1 MANIVRRCCL
11 LVFVISAPLLTAE
24 EIQLKNGTKLTGT
37 IVRVDGS
44 VFQVKTAYG
53 DVRIPRSD
61 LISISFAGD
70 QQPDNAAKTKEPPV
84 VNERLA
90 GTAYTNHTANFEL
103 GVPDGWLLAP
113 ELRKEQ
119 PDVIAALK
127 SPDEAQFLVV
137 TPEKFAGTLT
147 TYEVFCETQ
156 YQTKFQDYKRLEKS
170 DIQLDGRPGMRIVFQ
185 GVEPSSH
192 VTLKF
197 LVYIVQYQDRM
208 IRLSFLT
215 LEPLFADSVPV
226 FEKIAHSYRL
236 HKPVAVAALQR

>member
-70 QQPDNAAKTKEPPV
+70 QQPDNTAKTKEPPV

-113 ELRKEQ
+113 ELVRNN
-119 PDVIAALK
+119 P
-127 SPDEAQFLVV
+127 
-137 TPEKFAGTLT
+137 TLLLLSNRP
-147 TYEVFCETQ
+147 
-156 YQTKFQDYKRLEKS
+156 TKRNS
-170 DIQLDGRPGMRIVFQ
+170 W
-185 GVEPSSH
+185 
-192 VTLKF
+192 
-197 LVYIVQYQDRM
+197 
-208 IRLSFLT
+208 
-215 LEPLFADSVPV
+215 
-226 FEKIAHSYRL
+226 
-236 HKPVAVAALQR
+236 